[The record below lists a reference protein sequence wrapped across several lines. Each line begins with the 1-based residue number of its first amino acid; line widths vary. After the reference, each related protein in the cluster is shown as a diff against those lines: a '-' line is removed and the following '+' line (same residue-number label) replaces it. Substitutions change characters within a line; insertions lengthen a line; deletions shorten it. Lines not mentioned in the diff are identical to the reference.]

1 MKETF
6 DSKLSVGDFIA
17 FGKGFEQ
24 QLVESSK
31 LTEIANEAILGRLL
45 PCQTSF
51 FKVFHKKI
59 PDS

>member
-45 PCQTSF
+45 PDIF